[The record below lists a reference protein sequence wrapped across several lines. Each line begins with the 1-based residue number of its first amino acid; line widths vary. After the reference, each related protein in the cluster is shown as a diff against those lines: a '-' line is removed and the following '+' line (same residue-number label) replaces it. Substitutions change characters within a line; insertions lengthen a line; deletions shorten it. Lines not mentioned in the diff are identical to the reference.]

1 DMRALLIAMALG
13 LAGRASN
20 SSGYTRT
27 DGVPVDPM
35 HQQATL
41 AQCKGEG
48 ATAAVQTTGGAH
60 GAVDRA
66 RKEADVDNACMAGM
80 VTFRRSVSANAAAPS
95 VALATLLSS
104 PQSLMR

>member
-1 DMRALLIAMALG
+1 VRAFLIAIALALG
-13 LAGRASN
+13 GCASN
-20 SSGYTRT
+20 SSDYART

-48 ATAAVQTTGGAH
+48 ATAAVQTTGDAH

-66 RKEADVDNACMAGM
+66 RKEADVDNACMARNGYIQAQ
-80 VTFRRSVSANAAAPS
+80 R
-95 VALATLLSS
+95 
-104 PQSLMR
+104 

>member
-1 DMRALLIAMALG
+1 VRAFLIALAIALS
-13 LAGRASN
+13 ACASN
-20 SSGYTRT
+20 NSGYTRT

-48 ATAAVQTTGGAH
+48 ATASVQTTRGAY

-66 RKEADVDNACMAGM
+66 RKEADVVNACMARNGYI
-80 VTFRRSVSANAAAPS
+80 RA
-95 VALATLLSS
+95 
-104 PQSLMR
+104 Q